1 MCLKLILVSIVLP
14 ILVPLCQGQVFDKD
28 LIKTSRGTLEI
39 TFIGH
44 SSLMF
49 LENGFIIY
57 LDPSRNAADYGSL
70 PKADLILITH
80 HHSDHCDPI
89 AISEISKEDTKIL
102 VTGKGHEILKKG
114 MIVKNNQSLKIKDLR
129 IDVVPAYNVVHKTSK
144 GKHYHPKGEGN
155 GYILTVGDTRIYVA
169 GDTENIEEMS
179 SLRNIDIAFLP
190 MNLPSTMTP
199 EMVVAGVNLFKPD
212 ILYPYHHR
220 GANLLKLM
228 ELMEAEKQT
237 ELRIRRMY

>member
-1 MCLKLILVSIVLP
+1 
-14 ILVPLCQGQVFDKD
+14 
-28 LIKTSRGTLEI
+28 
-39 TFIGH
+39 
-44 SSLMF
+44 
-49 LENGFIIY
+49 
-57 LDPSRNAADYGSL
+57 
-70 PKADLILITH
+70 
-80 HHSDHCDPI
+80 
-89 AISEISKEDTKIL
+89 
-102 VTGKGHEILKKG
+102 
-114 MIVKNNQSLKIKDLR
+114 
-129 IDVVPAYNVVHKTSK
+129 
-144 GKHYHPKGEGN
+144 
-155 GYILTVGDTRIYVA
+155 
-169 GDTENIEEMS
+169 MS